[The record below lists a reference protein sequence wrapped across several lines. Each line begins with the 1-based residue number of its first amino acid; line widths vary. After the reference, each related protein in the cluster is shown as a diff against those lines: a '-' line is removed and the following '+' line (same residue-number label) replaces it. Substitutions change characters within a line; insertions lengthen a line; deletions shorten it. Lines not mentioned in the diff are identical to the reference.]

1 MNWEKL
7 SPSFNICYR
16 QALGKQPGLKGKVV
30 FKMFI
35 DSAGGVTKVHPDKGI
50 KKKNEFKRC
59 MLQELKKLRFPVSK
73 EGKNSIVL
81 ITFLLK

>member
-1 MNWEKL
+1 
-7 SPSFNICYR
+7 
-16 QALGKQPGLKGKVV
+16 
-30 FKMFI
+30 MFI